1 MIASIYEDAVLSD
14 FISNEIKEN
23 GSCVDIS
30 EDYYSDGVL
39 INDLIANVKV
49 DDFYN
54 SLRMNPTP
62 PSVDNLVV
70 VKGRGENRFELY
82 IIELKDVKK
91 MASLDT
97 VNLVSKFRTTFEDFM
112 SQRYGEIFLNEGIII
127 SHINL
132 WIVCNRFRGPFN
144 AQMDEDKFKRRVKN
158 TAMEALLLTKPFH
171 FRKKLIPI
179 QLKFNEYCEIQ

>member
-1 MIASIYEDAVLSD
+1 MIASIYEDEILSN

-30 EDYYSDGVL
+30 DEYYSGGML
-39 INDLIANVKV
+39 IESLIANIKV

-54 SLRMNPTP
+54 SLRTNPTP

-70 VKGRGENRFELY
+70 VKGRGENRFDLY

-97 VNLVSKFRTTFEDFM
+97 ANLVSKFRTTFHDFM
-112 SQRYGEIFLNEGIII
+112 SHKYGNIFLNESIII
-127 SHINL
+127 SNINL
-132 WIVCNRFRGPFN
+132 WIVCNRFRGPFS

-179 QLKFNEYCEIQ
+179 QLKFNESCEIL